1 MNDNNNIT
9 VAARNFLER
18 FGDKA
23 PAEAQRRARELQE
36 AGKGSGY
43 VTWMLIYDEVRVLL
57 KGGADE
63 TNP

>member
-1 MNDNNNIT
+1 MNDNNDIT

-36 AGKGSGY
+36 AGKGGGY

>member
-1 MNDNNNIT
+1 MNDNNDIT
-9 VAARNFLER
+9 VAARNFLKR

-57 KGGADE
+57 KDGADE